1 MSHML
6 LTRRRMLQGMS
17 AIAGVC
23 LVPSFARAQTVSL
36 KIAALVPLTGGGSLY
51 GPAMQKTAQAVVDEV
66 NQAGGVL
73 GRPVELITQDDQT
86 NPESAVRTASRLI
99 DVDRV
104 AALVGLWASGVTSA
118 VVPLA
123 WQGKTALF
131 CESGADSITQLPHQ
145 GYVFRTQ
152 PVTVLQG
159 RKMAEFA
166 LGLGAK
172 RGVYLGPQ
180 SPFTQAMIVHVGE
193 TFTHGGGQSFDS
205 VVYEE
210 KKTSYRAELD
220 RALRSKPDVL
230 MLGGFVADTAV
241 LAKDIYRAGFT
252 GKIVSTG
259 FGVNQQLLDAVPA
272 NVANGI
278 YTTAPSPEIDS
289 PAYKHL
295 GQLLASPTFDT
306 YSCQVYDQVNLC
318 VLAAA
323 YAKQASGT
331 AIRDSIRKIAGTAG
345 QPVSDAVSGLK
356 LLAAGKPISYTGA
369 SGPCKFDDR
378 GDILDCKF
386 RYDRVT
392 NGKLQLLKVA

>member
-1 MSHML
+1 MTHTL
-6 LTRRRMLQGMS
+6 LSRRQILKAMS
-17 AIAGVC
+17 AAAGAS
-23 LVPSFARAQTVSL
+23 LVPKLAFAQTGPL
-36 KIAALVPLTGGGSLY
+36 KFAVLIPLTGGGSLY
-51 GPAMQKTAQAVVDEV
+51 GPTMQKTAQAIVDEV
-66 NQAGGVL
+66 NRAGGVL
-73 GRPVELITQDDQT
+73 GQSVELIVQDDQT

-104 AALVGLWASGVTSA
+104 SAIVGLWSSGVTSA
-118 VVPLA
+118 VAPLA
-123 WQGKTALF
+123 WQGKTVIA

-152 PVTVLQG
+152 PVTALQG
-159 RKMAEFA
+159 KKMAQFA
-166 LGLGAK
+166 LSLGAK

-193 TFTHGGGQSFDS
+193 NFKQGGGTSFES

-220 RALRSKPDVL
+220 QALRNGPDVL

-241 LAKDIYRAGFT
+241 LMKDIYRTGFAG
-252 GKIVSTG
+252 KVVSTG
-259 FGVNQQLLDAVPA
+259 FGVNQQLLDAVAA
-272 NVANGI
+272 NVVEGV

-289 PAYKHL
+289 PAYKRL
-295 GQLLASPTFDT
+295 GQLLGSPTFDT

-318 VLAAA
+318 LLAAA
-323 YAKQASGT
+323 YAKQTSGT
-331 AIRDSIRKIAGTAG
+331 AIRDSIRSIAATSG

-356 LLAAGKPISYTGA
+356 LIAAGKAVSYTGA
-369 SGPCKFDDR
+369 SGPCKFDQK

-386 RYDRVT
+386 RSDRVVT
-392 NGKLQLLKVA
+392 GKLQLLKIA